1 MVKLRRII
9 AFLIDYYILL
19 MAGFIVAFIIKSI
32 GTIFEINF
40 MMNSLNFLINKI
52 AMPIAILGL
61 FVKDLV
67 FKNYSIGKK
76 LMNLEIRSLNN
87 NSLSIFQLIAR
98 NLFYIVWPLEVLIL
112 IIIGKRLGD
121 IIFKTEVVFRN

>member
-1 MVKLRRII
+1 MIKLRRIV
-9 AFLIDYYILL
+9 AFFIDYYILL
-19 MAGFIVAFIIKSI
+19 MVGFIVAFIIKSI

-40 MMNSLNFLINKI
+40 IMNSLNFLINKI

-61 FVKDLV
+61 LVKDLV

-76 LMNLEIRSLNN
+76 LMNLEIKSLNGN
-87 NSLSIFQLIAR
+87 NISRFQLIAR

-112 IIIGKRLGD
+112 IITGKRLGD
-121 IIFKTEVVFRN
+121 IIFKTDVVFQN

>member
-1 MVKLRRII
+1 MVKLRRIV

-32 GTIFEINF
+32 GTIFETNF

-61 FVKDLV
+61 LVKDLV

-87 NSLSIFQLIAR
+87 NSPSIFQLIAR

-112 IIIGKRLGD
+112 IITGKRLGD
-121 IIFKTEVVFRN
+121 IIFKTEVVFQN